1 MNHLAR
7 DILQCHRVAVYGT
20 LKKGR
25 RNHGWLEGAPLLGS
39 DRLTA
44 ITLYDLGL
52 YPGAKAIGSEGALVE
67 IYTINAEQ
75 LALLDQLED
84 YSSAAPSAGLYRRV
98 VFTTRHGNAWC
109 YLYNLDVDESR
120 RVEDGEW

>member
-1 MNHLAR
+1 MNHLIR

-25 RNHGWLEGAPLLGS
+25 RNHGWLEGASLLGS
-39 DRLTA
+39 DRLTT
-44 ITLYDLGL
+44 ITLYDLGT

-67 IYTINAEQ
+67 IYAINAEQ

-84 YSSAAPSAGLYRRV
+84 YCAEAPDEGIYRRA
-98 VFTTRHGNAWC
+98 VFTTRHGDAWC
-109 YLYNLDVDESR
+109 YLYNPAVDESR